1 MMDKKK
7 IKYAVALVVLTT
19 IFTAVG
25 QLLIKLGANN
35 LIISFNAIITNYE
48 LLGGLAI
55 YIVGGVVMIF
65 ALKQADLSVIY
76 PLFSLSFIWV
86 ALISVF
92 VLGETIV
99 LAHALGITVIIIGVY
114 FVGRGAK
121 YA

>member
-7 IKYAVALVVLTT
+7 IKYTVALVILTT

-25 QLLIKLGANN
+25 QLLLKLGANN
-35 LIISFNAIITNYE
+35 LRLSFPSLITNYP

-55 YIVGGVVMIF
+55 YLVGGVVMIF

-76 PLFSLSFIWV
+76 PFFSLSFIWV

-92 VLGETIV
+92 ILGETIV
-99 LAHALGITVIIIGVY
+99 LAHALGIAVIISGVY

-121 YA
+121 HA